1 MSENIFHVVFPHRSL
16 YVVMYKYISHVL
28 LFRPSLLTVYGVVM
42 GEYISLVLL
51 FPYLS

>member
-16 YVVMYKYISHVL
+16 YVAMYKYISHVL
-28 LFRPSLLTVYGVVM
+28 LFQPSLLTVYGVVM
-42 GEYISLVLL
+42 CEYISLVLL